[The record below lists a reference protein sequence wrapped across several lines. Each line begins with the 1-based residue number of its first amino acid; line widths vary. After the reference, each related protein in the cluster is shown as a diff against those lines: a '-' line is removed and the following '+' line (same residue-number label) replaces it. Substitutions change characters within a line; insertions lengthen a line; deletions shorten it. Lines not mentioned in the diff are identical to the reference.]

1 NMINYV
7 SSIQQYPTSLIKT
20 FRPLYIKLICFC
32 SFFNRSSN
40 SLHLSFVI
48 SITNHI
54 VIGHWCYTLHIKC
67 NAIISFPIFT
77 SCYYNFQQ
85 SILFCQRFI
94 APFLY
99 LLENYTYEK
108 NPGVHYCPC
117 SSNG

>member
-1 NMINYV
+1 Q
-7 SSIQQYPTSLIKT
+7 SYPAILIKT
-20 FRPLYIKLICFC
+20 FRPLYLKVICFC
-32 SFFNRSSN
+32 SLFNHSSN
-40 SLHLSFVI
+40 NLHLSFVI
-48 SITNHI
+48 STTKHI
-54 VIGHWCYTLHIKC
+54 MTGHLCQTSHIKRSS
-67 NAIISFPIFT
+67 IISFPIFT

-99 LLENYTYEK
+99 LLENCTYEK